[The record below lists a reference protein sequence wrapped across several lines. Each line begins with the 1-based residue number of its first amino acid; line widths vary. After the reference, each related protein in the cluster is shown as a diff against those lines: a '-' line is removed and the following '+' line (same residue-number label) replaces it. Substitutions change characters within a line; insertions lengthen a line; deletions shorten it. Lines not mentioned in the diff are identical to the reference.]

1 MAEAIILKNSK
12 RQAVVQFNG
21 PGSVYAN
28 LHSLLHANVGGYTE
42 QTFTNSNAIATITFI
57 NATTSGSGNVIR
69 TVDGVATVAFIPTSG
84 NNITYSFTAGQ
95 SDASFSQNYGFVLN
109 PTTQLGSNAN
119 VRVDFGTS
127 TGTVIIGMSKGAGF
141 NDLDLQ
147 NMQSHIRGNFT

>member
-69 TVDGVATVAFIPTSG
+69 TVDGVATVVGLTPGEKWAQFDIKVPDHLTKYIVNQG
-84 NNITYSFTAGQ
+84 
-95 SDASFSQNYGFVLN
+95 
-109 PTTQLGSNAN
+109 
-119 VRVDFGTS
+119 
-127 TGTVIIGMSKGAGF
+127 
-141 NDLDLQ
+141 
-147 NMQSHIRGNFT
+147 